1 MVSPPPRSRD
11 PECIFCKIARNEVP
25 STPLYRDA
33 RVVAIE
39 DLNPQ
44 APTHLLVLPLQ
55 HYATLGDL
63 VDAGDVSLVGALF
76 EVATRLG
83 RERGGPGG
91 FRLVVNTGSEGGQTV
106 PHVHLHVLAGR
117 RMTWPPG

>member
-1 MVSPPPRSRD
+1 M
-11 PECIFCKIARNEVP
+11 
-25 STPLYRDA
+25 
-33 RVVAIE
+33 
-39 DLNPQ
+39 
-44 APTHLLVLPLQ
+44 LVLPLQ

-63 VDAGDVSLVGALF
+63 IDAGDVSLVGSLF
-76 EVATRLG
+76 EVAARLG

-91 FRLVVNTGSEGGQTV
+91 FRIVINTGSEGGQTV